1 MALATFNCFTI
12 PYNVAYETQQS
23 IVLNVI
29 NGIIDLLFLV
39 DIAINFRT
47 TYIDIK
53 SGEEV
58 TKVFNAFHFNQ
69 PNKIAKKYLRER
81 FWVDVLATIPFD
93 IFAQVI
99 LFYVISHIVASG

>member
-12 PYNVAYETQQS
+12 PYNVAYDTQQS
-23 IVLNVI
+23 TILNVI
-29 NGIIDLLFLV
+29 NAIIDTLFFI
-39 DIAINFRT
+39 DILINFRT

-58 TKVFNAFHFNQ
+58 TKVLSYFFSQMQ
-69 PNKIAKKYLRER
+69 PSKIARKYLGER

-93 IFAQVI
+93 IIA
-99 LFYVISHIVASG
+99 

>member
-12 PYNVAYETQQS
+12 PYNVAYDTQQS
-23 IVLNVI
+23 TVLNVV
-29 NGIIDLLFLV
+29 NAIIDFLFFI
-39 DIAINFRT
+39 DILINFRT

-58 TKVFNAFHFNQ
+58 TKVLSYSSSQMQ
-69 PNKIAKKYLRER
+69 PLKIAKKYLRGR

-93 IFAQVI
+93 IIA
-99 LFYVISHIVASG
+99 